1 MAKKQFKAESKKLMD
16 MMIHSV
22 YTHKEIFLRELISN
36 ASDAIDKLHYI
47 SLTDGGVGLSRGDF
61 FIKIDINKDKR
72 LLTISDN
79 GIGMTKEDLESNLGI
94 IAKSGSLDFKKD
106 ISEGDNK
113 DQNIDII
120 GQFGVGFYSA
130 FMVSDEVSVLTR
142 AYGSD
147 EAYLWKSSGADGY
160 TIVKS
165 EREEVGT
172 SIVLK
177 IKQDGTDENY
187 SEFLEEYRL
196 RSLVKKYS
204 DYIRFPIKMDVEKSR
219 EVETDEIDEDG
230 EKKTEYETYVE
241 EETLNSM
248 VPIWQRTKKE
258 VSDEECVTFY
268 KENYYDYED
277 PVKVIRISAEGQL
290 EYKAMLFIPAKAPYD
305 FYTREF
311 KKGLQLYS
319 NGVMIMEK
327 CEDLLPDHFRFV
339 AGIVDS
345 PDLSLNISR
354 ELLQH
359 DKQLKIIAKYLEKR
373 IREELEKLLKS
384 DREKYEKFY
393 EAFGRQLKYGVL
405 ADYGMNKESL
415 ENLLL
420 FHSAKEDKLVSLKEY
435 KDAMPEDQGSIY
447 YATGDTIAKAK
458 ALPQAEQVLDK
469 GYDMLCMTDEEDDF
483 VINMLREY
491 EGKSFLSVNEA
502 DLNLQTDEEKKE
514 LEKQADENKD
524 LLDFVKE
531 SLDGKVAEVKI
542 SSKLKSHAVCL
553 ASTGGVS
560 LEMEKYFEMMPGAE
574 KPKAERVL
582 ELNAA
587 HSSFEAL
594 KKAFEHDKDKAK
606 DYSELLYAQAL
617 LIAGLPLDD
626 PTAYTQ
632 LVASLIV

>member
-1 MAKKQFKAESKKLMD
+1 
-16 MMIHSV
+16 
-22 YTHKEIFLRELISN
+22 
-36 ASDAIDKLHYI
+36 
-47 SLTDGGVGLSRGDF
+47 
-61 FIKIDINKDKR
+61 
-72 LLTISDN
+72 
-79 GIGMTKEDLESNLGI
+79 
-94 IAKSGSLDFKKD
+94 
-106 ISEGDNK
+106 
-113 DQNIDII
+113 
-120 GQFGVGFYSA
+120 
-130 FMVSDEVSVLTR
+130 
-142 AYGSD
+142 
-147 EAYLWKSSGADGY
+147 
-160 TIVKS
+160 
-165 EREEVGT
+165 
-172 SIVLK
+172 
-177 IKQDGTDENY
+177 
-187 SEFLEEYRL
+187 
-196 RSLVKKYS
+196 
-204 DYIRFPIKMDVEKSR
+204 DVEKSR
-219 EVETDEIDEDG
+219 EVETDETDEDG
-230 EKKTEYETYVE
+230 EKKTKFETYVE

-258 VSDEECVTFY
+258 VSDEECMTFY

-277 PVKVIRISAEGQL
+277 PVKVIRISAEGQV

-359 DKQLKIIAKYLEKR
+359 DRQLKIIAKYLEKR

-393 EAFGRQLKYGVL
+393 GAFGRQLKYGVL
-405 ADYGMNKESL
+405 ADFGMNKESL

-435 KDAMPEDQGSIY
+435 KDAMPEGQDSIY
-447 YATGDTIAKAK
+447 YATGNTVAKAK
-458 ALPQAEQVLDK
+458 ALPQAEQVLEK

-491 EGKSFLSVNEA
+491 EGKNFLSVNEA
-502 DLNLQTDEEKKE
+502 DLDLQTDEEKKE

-531 SLDGKVAEVKI
+531 SLGGKVAEVKI
-542 SSKLKSHAVCL
+542 SSKLKTHAVCL

-560 LEMEKYFEMMPGAE
+560 LEMEKYFDMIPGAE
-574 KPKAERVL
+574 KPKAQRVL
-582 ELNAA
+582 ELNAG

-594 KKAFEHDKDKAK
+594 KNAFENDKEKAAK
-606 DYSELLYAQAL
+606 YSELLYAQAL
-617 LIAGLPLDD
+617 LIAGLPLED
-626 PTAYTQ
+626 PTGYTQ
-632 LVASLIV
+632 LVTSLIV

>member
-514 LEKQADENKD
+514 LEKLADENKD